1 MKKTFATLLAL
12 SMALSLEAGAESAYP
27 IEIESDWGTAV
38 IESEV
43 NAIAVY
49 DLGMLDILDTLGF
62 GDYVVAVTSGLAMP
76 DYLSDYAGDFYV
88 DLGGFKDWDQD
99 ALAECNPDLIL
110 AGFRQTKSVDV
121 VDAVAPAIYF
131 AAGDVDSSEE
141 YMAALEKRVNAITT
155 LFGGEE
161 TAQEYLDQIQEMID
175 TVQSYTAENEVSFI
189 CVTCEDGGLSLGA
202 NNSNALLSGALGFI
216 SAYEEEDNEEEGR
229 GGDGGREESA
239 DEGGIAED
247 AEADGEVRGGGDG
260 QDDASI
266 EDAEADGEIRGGG
279 DGLDDVSIEE
289 EETEDR
295 TAQNAEVVQT
305 ITDAAPTYVFVFDKD
320 AGENMAEAVSAQEV
334 VESTELADTE
344 LYQNGNIIYMD
355 EALWYSADGGLTST
369 IMQLEQIIDLLGLE

>member
-1 MKKTFATLLAL
+1 MKKTFAILLAL
-12 SMALSLEAGAESAYP
+12 SMALSVEAGAESAYP

-62 GDYVVAVTSGLAMP
+62 GDRVVAVTSGLAMP

-110 AGFRQTKSVDV
+110 AGFRQTKSVEV

-131 AAGDVDSSEE
+131 ATGDVDSSEA
-141 YMAALEKRVNAITT
+141 YMAALEKRVHAITT

-216 SAYEEEDNEEEGR
+216 SAYEEEDNEEQGR
-229 GGDGGREESA
+229 GGDGGREEST
-239 DEGGIAED
+239 
-247 AEADGEVRGGGDG
+247 DGE
-260 QDDASI
+260 QE
-266 EDAEADGEIRGGG
+266 EDISEEAVADGEIRGGG
-279 DGLDDVSIEE
+279 DGQDNASIEE
-289 EETEDR
+289 EESEDM
-295 TAQNAEVVQT
+295 TVQNAEVVQT

-334 VESTELADTE
+334 VKSTELADTE

-369 IMQLEQIIDLLGLE
+369 VMQLEQIIDLLGLE

>member
-1 MKKTFATLLAL
+1 MKKTFAILLAL
-12 SMALSLEAGAESAYP
+12 SMALSLEAGAEAAYP

-43 NAIAVY
+43 NVIAVY

-76 DYLSDYAGDFYV
+76 DYLSDYVGDFYV

-110 AGFRQTKSVDV
+110 AGFRQTKSVEV

-131 AAGDVDSSEE
+131 ATGDVDSSEA
-141 YMAALEKRVNAITT
+141 YMAALEKRVHAITT

-175 TVQSYTAENEVSFI
+175 TVQSYTVENEVSFI

-216 SAYEEEDNEEEGR
+216 SAYEEDISEE
-229 GGDGGREESA
+229 A
-239 DEGGIAED
+239 V
-247 AEADGEVRGGGDG
+247 ADGEIRGGGDG

-266 EDAEADGEIRGGG
+266 E
-279 DGLDDVSIEE
+279 EE
-289 EETEDR
+289 ESEDM
-295 TAQNAEVVQT
+295 TVQNAEVVQT

-334 VESTELADTE
+334 VESTELTE

-369 IMQLEQIIDLLGLE
+369 VMQLEQIIDLLGLE